1 MAEQIGE
8 QVENKKNQKLGSGRD
23 TTDADGGIKKVDS
36 YGGDGDGL
44 GGKKINSD
52 PSAGG
57 SWGGEAFDGLPADK
71 DLQFSDFINNIF
83 VDRADPSIET
93 NTQVPNY
100 FGSESLDDLFS
111 DLNFENLN
119 FDSGET
125 IDNDGKAADRN
136 EVFDFSGQGAA
147 TRRIRLQVTGSVGEG
162 SYCGLGTDEYWGNQ
176 DFGRDTSRLD
186 YFSVAAFDVYGDD
199 HLTGVASDGGGSGGG
214 TRDRDVVVDTIP
226 EQERGIATAV
236 AGGGIRVR
244 RVPVGI
250 SASDGGETVVQ
261 RDSGGGRRGCGVV
274 VGPELEQERG
284 SAVAGA
290 FGGGD
295 RTREVTGGIF
305 ANNDGGDGEVV
316 VQRLKPE
323 GLTLPVQVV
332 VVVAVM
338 MMVMLMVMVVL
349 VAVMVKTEV
358 RR

>member
-23 TTDADGGIKKVDS
+23 TTGADEGIKKVDS
-36 YGGDGDGL
+36 YGGDGHGL

-57 SWGGEAFDGLPADK
+57 SCGGEELDRLPADN
-71 DLQFSDFINNIF
+71 DLQFSDFVNNIF
-83 VDRADPSIET
+83 VDGADPSIET

-100 FGSESLDDLFS
+100 FGSQSLDDLFL

-125 IDNDGKAADRN
+125 IDDDGKTI
-136 EVFDFSGQGAA
+136 VQGAA
-147 TRRIRLQVTGSVGEG
+147 TRRTRRIRVQVSGNLGEG
-162 SYCGLGTDEYWGNQ
+162 SYCGLDTDEYSGNQ

-261 RDSGGGRRGCGVV
+261 RDSGGGRRGRGVV

-284 SAVAGA
+284 SAIAGA

-295 RTREVTGGIF
+295 RTREVTGGSF

-332 VVVAVM
+332 VGVAVM